1 MSEAREVAVHGLE
14 VVLVPTTL
22 FIPQVAVRYIG
33 VGQRKPGAFSR
44 ALQLHRNR
52 GVGVGSGKLSRAP
65 CLNNALA
72 GYEFD
77 IGPRDVSIPSRHL
90 RAQLT

>member
-1 MSEAREVAVHGLE
+1 MSEAREVAVHRLE
-14 VVLVPTTL
+14 VVLLPTTL
-22 FIPQVAVRYIG
+22 FIAQVAVRHIG
-33 VGQRKPGAFSR
+33 VRQRELGAFSG